1 MNAALKAYQQRD
13 RERLLA
19 SRTYPTTAPELI
31 EFFRKRAPK
40 SEATIRLD
48 GPGVEDVLAMERL
61 NDRAESMARAAERS
75 GKFDDRTWLE
85 LVDAAGDYI
94 AK

>member
-19 SRTYPTTAPELI
+19 SRTYTADAELI

-61 NDRAESMARAAERS
+61 NDRAEQMARAAERS
-75 GKFDDRTWLE
+75 GKFDEKAYLE
-85 LVDAAGDYI
+85 LVDAAGDYL